1 MPLTSLLTLAALL
14 FLAVAG
20 KYVLGPVMV
29 RERHRRSADPVYQ
42 PIDISQ
48 APPEV
53 ATPLQQA
60 SQALSA
66 IGFRV
71 IGHVFRKEEQS
82 PIDSYA
88 SILASPDGADIAEL
102 MAIRVSGPRARV
114 VSAAVFRREF
124 ADDTCVATSNSSQ
137 ASSTPSDP
145 RVEGLRLSQVS
156 DVVALYEVHRQYA
169 ARQAAGRTPRTPAP
183 GSADRYFREQTLR
196 SLQRLVEQGY
206 YRLGAT
212 GRQYCPTM
220 KGACLMVW
228 RQLWPLKQIVA
239 QQELTK
245 TEAALRSL
253 GLGGLRELSAGR
265 SIVGPA
271 SPAARAA

>member
-20 KYVLGPVMV
+20 KYVLGPVLV

-42 PIDISQ
+42 PIDIGQ
-48 APPEV
+48 APAEV

-60 SQALSA
+60 SAALTA

-71 IGHVFRKEEQS
+71 IGHVFRTEEQS

-88 SILASPDGADIAEL
+88 SVLVSPDGADIAEL
-102 MAIRVSGPRARV
+102 IAVRVSGPRARV
-114 VSAAVFRREF
+114 VNVAVFRREF
-124 ADDTCVATSNSSQ
+124 SDETCVATSNSSQ
-137 ASSTPSDP
+137 TSSTPSDP

-156 DVVALYEVHRQYA
+156 DVVALYHVHRRFAEQ
-169 ARQAAGRTPRTPAP
+169 QTAGRTPRVPAP
-183 GSADRYFREQTLR
+183 LSADRYFREQTLR

-206 YRLGAT
+206 YRLDAT
-212 GRQYCPTM
+212 GRQYCPTL

-228 RQLWPLKQIVA
+228 RQLWPLKQAVA
-239 QQELTK
+239 KQELAK
-245 TEAALRSL
+245 TESTLRAL
-253 GLGGLRELSAGR
+253 GLGSLRELALGR
-265 SIVGPA
+265 PITGPV
-271 SPAARAA
+271 SPTARAA

>member
-1 MPLTSLLTLAALL
+1 MPMTSLLTLAALL

-20 KYVLGPVMV
+20 KYVLGPIVV

-42 PIDISQ
+42 PIDINQ
-48 APPEV
+48 APLEV
-53 ATPLQQA
+53 ATPLQQGA
-60 SQALSA
+60 QSLGAM
-66 IGFRV
+66 GFRT
-71 IGHVFRKEEQS
+71 IGHVFRTEEQS

-88 SILASPDGADIAEL
+88 SILASPDGADVAEL
-102 MAIRVSGPRARV
+102 MAIRVRGPRARV

-124 ADDTCVATSNSSQ
+124 ADDTSVATSNSGQ

-156 DVVALYEVHRQYA
+156 DIVALYDVHRRFA

-183 GSADRYFREQTLR
+183 ASADRYFREQTLR

-206 YRLGAT
+206 YRLDAT
-212 GRQYCPTM
+212 GRQYCPTL

-228 RQLWPLKQIVA
+228 RQLWPLKQVVTK
-239 QQELTK
+239 QELAK
-245 TEAALRSL
+245 TESTLRAL
-253 GLGGLRELSAGR
+253 GLSLRELSFGR
-265 SIVGPA
+265 SNAGPV
-271 SPAARAA
+271 SPPARAA